1 MITREQT
8 LAELRAL
15 MAPMFELDP
24 AAIVVEARL
33 VDDLD
38 LDSIDTIDLAMRMQ
52 EIVGGRID
60 ESRLRKVRTVGDVID
75 VVLEMRGAA

>member
-1 MITREQT
+1 MSRDQT
-8 LAELRAL
+8 LTELRSL
-15 MAPMFELDP
+15 MATMFELDP
-24 AAIVVEARL
+24 DAIVVSARL

-60 ESRLRKVRTVGDVID
+60 EARLRKVRTIGDVVD